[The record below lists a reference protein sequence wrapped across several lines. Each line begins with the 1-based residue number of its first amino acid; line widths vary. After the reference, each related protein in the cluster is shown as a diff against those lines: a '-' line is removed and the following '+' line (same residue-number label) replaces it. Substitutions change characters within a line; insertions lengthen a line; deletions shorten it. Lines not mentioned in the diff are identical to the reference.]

1 MESIIKVGILSNK
14 TISFT
19 FNGDFRIV
27 ENKQIINGKYF
38 ISIEN
43 NEIVFEEDNEKQH
56 LKFPITI
63 EPIDYKNSS
72 FTLHKVVIG
81 IDFHWERKEDQTFK
95 GSLSFINE
103 NHKIRAVNIIRLED
117 YLLSVVSSEMS
128 ATSSKEFLKAH
139 AVISRSWVLAQ
150 IEKSK
155 SLKEKAESIIHLK
168 DGYLKWYDREDHK
181 NYDVCADD
189 HCQRYQGVTKAST
202 LAVANAIE
210 ETYGE
215 ILEFN
220 NKVCDTRF
228 YKCCGGVTEKFENV
242 WENISHPY
250 LESIIDGSSNE
261 TSENLSLRN
270 EKNAE
275 NWILSSPKA
284 FCNTTEKE
292 ILSQVLNDYDL
303 ETSDFYRWKVEYS
316 QQELQELLQKRI
328 NLKLG
333 EIKELKSIK
342 RGNSGR
348 IIQLKI
354 VGTKGKKVIG
364 KELEIRKALS
374 DSHLYSS
381 AFVVSHNNI
390 INGIPQSFT
399 LNGSG
404 WGHGVGLCQIGAA
417 VMAHQG
423 YSYKEILSHYFKKS
437 ELKKIYSKQD
447 NE

>member
-1 MESIIKVGILSNK
+1 MALYQKNIKVGILSNK
-14 TISFT
+14 TITFT
-19 FNGDFRIV
+19 LNGDFRIV
-27 ENKQIINGKYF
+27 ENNKIINGKHTV
-38 ISIEN
+38 SVDN
-43 NEIVFEEDNEKQH
+43 NEIVFENEKEKQH
-56 LKFPITI
+56 CKFPLTI

-81 IDFHWERKEDQTFK
+81 IDFHWERTEDQTFK

-103 NHKIRAVNIIRLED
+103 NHKIRAVNIIKLED
-117 YLLSVVSSEMS
+117 YLLSVISSEMS

-155 SLKEKAESIIHLK
+155 SLKVKSESIIHLNN
-168 DGYLKWYDREDHK
+168 GYLKWYDREDHK

-220 NKVCDTRF
+220 TEVCDTRF
-228 YKCCGGVTEKFENV
+228 YKCCGGATEKFENV
-242 WENISHPY
+242 WENVPHPY
-250 LESIIDGSSNE
+250 LESLIDDASNE

-270 EKNAE
+270 EENAE

-284 FCNTTEKE
+284 FCNTAEKE
-292 ILSQVLNDYDL
+292 VLSQVLNDYDL
-303 ETSDFYRWKVEYS
+303 ETTDFYRWKVEYS

-328 NLKLG
+328 NLNLG
-333 EIKELKSIK
+333 EIKELKPIE
-342 RGNSGR
+342 RGDSGR

-354 VGTKGKKVIG
+354 VGTKGEKIIG

-374 DSHLYSS
+374 NSHLYSS
-381 AFVVSHNNI
+381 AFVVSHNDIKND
-390 INGIPQSFT
+390 IPQSFT
-399 LNGSG
+399 LTGSG

-437 ELKKIYSKQD
+437 ELKKIY
-447 NE
+447 